1 MIQNKE
7 NDIDMKDCESKAH
20 ILTVPVLELF
30 EICDTSD
37 PDGQQ
42 INLEINDEQYTYT
55 HKLLDVPFT
64 RTRYRELYRWNNFPC
79 VINADGTPWIN
90 ANLYLLNQ
98 AESVES
104 SDLKTIESKA
114 LNLAA
119 FKRFLDEYEID
130 YLSTPKRKRER
141 PTYAFRDWLQDQV
154 DLGEISQTTARG
166 RISHLKSFYTWLV
179 NEGEYQLPDSNYL
192 WISNDLII
200 SYKDGKGFVRGKQT
214 KTSDLKIKAAR
225 STHGMHA
232 AVNDGRE
239 LQPTIEDGGKL
250 KPLFALEQ
258 DTMIEMLFE
267 IKNTLWTL
275 VFLLALFTGARKQT
289 ILTLQVKHVRAKLSD
304 SIDLVRIPVGPG
316 TGVDTK
322 GNKQSTILIPRWL
335 YERLRIYSYSEVA
348 TERCKKAGDD
358 SDEQYLFLSNRAKP
372 LYESK
377 AKTMKFEPNATRSS
391 KPRGTALNQFMN
403 ETLLPLMRKK
413 LNQPQFH
420 FQFHDLRATCGMNA
434 LEEQMIKVAKGEKTL
449 TEALRFV
456 QKLLDHA
463 HLSTTE
469 RYLSYRHEYEEVRN
483 LQKQHEGY
491 LKEIT
496 DKAMSGFYE

>member
-1 MIQNKE
+1 MDMG
-7 NDIDMKDCESKAH
+7 NDIPKAR
-20 ILTVPVLELF
+20 ILTLPVLELLKT
-30 EICDTSD
+30 CDLSD
-37 PDGQQ
+37 PDGKRV
-42 INLEINDEQYTYT
+42 NLEVDDEQYTYAL
-55 HKLLDVPFT
+55 KPLALPFT
-64 RTRYRELYRWNNFPC
+64 KTRYRELYRWNNFPS
-79 VINADGTPWIN
+79 VINADGSPWLD
-90 ANLYLLNQ
+90 ANLYLLNE

-104 SDLKTIESKA
+104 SDLKTLESKA
-114 LNLAA
+114 LNIAA
-119 FKRFLDEYEID
+119 FKRFLDENEID

-166 RISHLKSFYTWLV
+166 RISHVKGFYTWLV
-179 NEGEYQLPDSNYL
+179 NESEYQLPDPNYL
-192 WISNDLII
+192 WTSKDLIV
-200 SYKDGKGFVRGKQT
+200 SYINDKGFVRGKQT

-225 STHGMHA
+225 STHGIHA
-232 AVNDGRE
+232 AVDDGRE
-239 LQPTIEDGGKL
+239 LRPVIEDGGKL
-250 KPLFALEQ
+250 KPLVAVEQ
-258 DTMIEMLFE
+258 NAMIEVLFE

-289 ILTLQVKHVRAKLSD
+289 ILTLQVNHVRADLSD
-304 SIDLVRIPVGPG
+304 SIDLVRLPVGPG
-316 TGVDTK
+316 TGIDTK

-335 YERLRIYSYSEVA
+335 YERLRVYSYSEVA
-348 TERCKKAGDD
+348 IERRKKAGDD
-358 SDEQYLFLSNRAKP
+358 SGEQYLFLSNRAKP

-377 AKTMKFEPNATRSS
+377 AKSMKFDPNATGSS
-391 KPRGTALNQFMN
+391 KLRGTALNQFMK
-403 ETLLPLMRKK
+403 ESLLPLMRKK

-456 QKLLDHA
+456 QRLLDHA

-469 RYLSYRHEYEEVRN
+469 RYLSHRHEYEEVRN